1 MEDADKAVGE
11 RAVDWHPG
19 DSWQSTSLPCAHA
32 ERANMLRR
40 RRKARVGELVAIQGA
55 TGITLFGEPGA
66 VDRFI
71 DELTSVTGRKRPVG
85 RTLADV
91 VGLGATAAAFA
102 GTTGQYF
109 QLSPT
114 SLLELGLHGA
124 TSAGTPGFIS
134 GVVRNADG
142 SISSLLELQPVD
154 FSPQQALALQ
164 QAATTM
170 ALRMAIQEVAE
181 AVQRVEGKL
190 DVLSDLVRSQRIG
203 NAIGDYKFLTAL
215 AERVDGGAP
224 LTQTDWSTVEHL
236 GSEITRDIEGLRAFI
251 RLRLADDETSRST
264 RSRAERLERLAA
276 SHLDEMLGA
285 LLLSEHNLMTW
296 ERLRLARHVHAEIDQ
311 IEAMMAGA
319 QRALAAHRD
328 DDQTLVT
335 ELEREIDEMT
345 TARGL
350 EGLAPISRRRLVEHA
365 ETLNTAVDWFA
376 GQRTLDVTESVME
389 QPDWATSARE
399 LGDRVS
405 QTANSAKGAVVERVR
420 RTKSEPTPELGEG
433 DHSGSVGDGSSVP

>member
-1 MEDADKAVGE
+1 
-11 RAVDWHPG
+11 
-19 DSWQSTSLPCAHA
+19 
-32 ERANMLRR
+32 MLRR
-40 RRKARVGELVAIQGA
+40 RRKAPSGELVAIPGA

-66 VDRFI
+66 VDQFI

-91 VGLGATAAAFA
+91 IGVGATAAGLVSAS
-102 GTTGQYF
+102 GQYF
-109 QLSPT
+109 QLSP
-114 SLLELGLHGA
+114 SSMLELGLHGPTA
-124 TSAGTPGFIS
+124 AGTPGFIS

-142 SISSLLELQPVD
+142 SISSFLEMQPVD
-154 FSPQQALALQ
+154 FSAQQALALQ
-164 QAATTM
+164 QAATMM

-251 RLRLADDETSRST
+251 RLRIADDETSRST

-296 ERLRLARHVHAEIDQ
+296 ERLRLARYVHAEIDQ

-328 DDQTLVT
+328 DDQRLVS
-335 ELEREIDEMT
+335 ELEREIDEMAV
-345 TARGL
+345 ARGL
-350 EGLAPISRRRLVEHA
+350 EGLAPLSSRRLIEHA
-365 ETLNTAVDWFA
+365 ESLNASVDWFA
-376 GQRTLDVTESVME
+376 GQRTLEVTESVMDR
-389 QPDWATSARE
+389 PDWVTSARE
-399 LGDRVS
+399 LGDRVA
-405 QTANSAKGAVVERVR
+405 QTANSAKGALVERVR
-420 RTKSEPTPELGEG
+420 RAKSDPGRELGQG
-433 DHSGSVGDGSSVP
+433 DDSESVDDATRTP